1 MRRSSVICI
10 AALLAAAVVE
20 SSVGQGRAAQK
31 PAAPAAAQP
40 AAPPAGAGPILVI
53 ETVKGTIEIQMYPA
67 EAPKT
72 VEHIVALAKR
82 NFYNGQRVHR
92 VVPGFV
98 VQFGDPLTR
107 DMTKRDRWGSGGS
120 GRAIGVAEIKR
131 THRLGSVAA
140 AHAGDPRGADSQMYI
155 AFAPQPQL
163 DRDFTVFG
171 QVTSGMDVAQKLA
184 VNDVIRRVTVKP

>member
-1 MRRSSVICI
+1 MRRWSGILI
-10 AALLAAAVVE
+10 AVLFVAVVIE
-20 SSVGQGRAAQK
+20 TVAGQGGAAQRQ
-31 PAAPAAAQP
+31 AAPAAP
-40 AAPPAGAGPILVI
+40 RPAGAGPVLVV
-53 ETVKGTIEIQMYPA
+53 ETAKGSIEIEMYPN

-72 VEHIVALAKR
+72 VEHILALVKR

-98 VQFGDPLTR
+98 VQFGDPQTR

-131 THRLGSVAA
+131 THRLGAVAA
-140 AHAGDPRGADSQMYI
+140 AHPGDPRQADSQMYI

-171 QVTSGMDVAQKLA
+171 QVISGMDVAQKLA
-184 VNDVIRRVTVKP
+184 INDVIRRVTVKP